1 MEAGSVP
8 SQINS
13 IDQVLDD
20 FAKGQGHNGQII
32 ASQTQHGDSDD
43 DAEQGRCNGS
53 DEDGDDHSKSRVNG
67 SLHAL

>member
-13 IDQVLDD
+13 IDQVLDN
-20 FAKGQGHNGQII
+20 FTKGQGHNSQII
-32 ASQTQHGDSDD
+32 TSQAQHRDSDN